1 MKNKGNQASLRK
13 IYAELDSVSTIEVIL
28 RCSIPTKF
36 RIPNDKIA
44 SQKLE

>member
-1 MKNKGNQASLRK
+1 MKNIGNQTSLRK
-13 IYAELDSVSTIEVIL
+13 MYAELDSVGTIEAIL

-44 SQKLE
+44 S